1 MKTVIFDFDM
11 TLVDSICAITRG
23 LNLMATHFGLA
34 AVNEDD
40 TRRVICLESSEFW
53 SNLWGEYNPEW
64 NDFFLKEVAHQE
76 KDYLKIMPGATALL
90 TELKAAGVKLALAT
104 NRNNAWAAL
113 AAINLAHYF
122 DTAVGVSDVAKGKPA
137 PDMINLVLTRLQAD
151 PARTI
156 MVGDAVYDIRAAVA
170 AGVRAV
176 GVLGG
181 GGDRDRLMEAGAWQ
195 VCDNLEAV
203 GDILS

>member
-137 PDMINLVLTRLQAD
+137 PDMINLALTRLQAD